1 MTKKQPRGKH
11 PRDED
16 EDKRG
21 AAKSSDEFI
30 SMEDDDENNVVR
42 MPPPAW
48 SPQNQKP
55 GYSEMGH
62 GEERT
67 KNIQSDHQPELE
79 QAEGGG
85 DDNVRAK
92 ICITDHVKLII
103 NRINPP
109 KICIHRHVCMYIIR
123 IIDKKDASSFG
134 GS

>member
-1 MTKKQPRGKH
+1 MTKKQPRRKH
-11 PRDED
+11 RRDED

-30 SMEDDDENNVVR
+30 SMEDDDEDNVVR
-42 MPPPAW
+42 MPPAW

-55 GYSEMGH
+55 GYSKMGH

-67 KNIQSDHQPELE
+67 KNIQSDHQPELA

-103 NRINPP
+103 NQINPP
-109 KICIHRHVCMYIIR
+109 KICIHRHVCMYTIR